1 MGERILVVDDEPTVL
16 MFCTRALSRMGYEAQ
31 GASSGEE
38 ALALLRAG
46 AFDVL
51 VTDVAMPGMNGIE
64 LLNRAREILPEL
76 VVIVITGVG
85 SIDLAIKALRGGAQD
100 FLPKPFTPLELKSAV
115 DRALAQVRIAQERAR
130 MRVLMPLF
138 ELAKRRL
145 EHVDLGAFYQ
155 EVLNLALREAEAGSA
170 ALFSLEEDDQTV
182 VKEAFVGE
190 DLGCGPE
197 CATLIR
203 AARDRQAAF
212 IVDEKVAGELGIRE
226 AFERSGVGSVLCAP
240 LHAPGRYVGI
250 LLLTKGQ
257 GRGTFRPVD
266 IEMLTILSGQVAGLV
281 ENARLVA
288 KLEDWNR
295 ALERRVEERTRAL
308 EETQQRLLRSER
320 LATVGQLGASIAH
333 ELRNPLGVINNSVY
347 FLRMRL
353 GEEDPKITKHLD
365 IIEHEVRAANKI
377 ITDLMNFVRVRE
389 VEKEVL
395 DPNVLVE
402 RVLNKIEVPENVV
415 IKTQLDPS
423 LPAAPFDAGKME
435 QILTNLLNNAIQA
448 LPEGGEVVISTFK
461 DGGWVCFSV
470 KDTGEGIR
478 PEDLP
483 RIFEPLFTTKAKGIG
498 LGLSIVKLLVD
509 AHHGEIEVF
518 SQVGQ
523 GSEFIVKIPLSEEE
537 GTSRSVT
544 IYAQEDAPSSGPA
557 GGG

>member
-38 ALALLRAG
+38 ALALLKTG

-64 LLNRAREILPEL
+64 LLRQAREILPEL
-76 VVIVITGVG
+76 VVVVITGVG

-115 DRALAQVRIAQERAR
+115 DRALAQVRMAQERAR

-138 ELAKRRL
+138 ELAKQRL
-145 EHVDLGAFYQ
+145 EHVDLYEFYDQ
-155 EVLNLALREAEAGSA
+155 VLTLALKETRADSA
-170 ALFSLEEDDQTV
+170 ALFSLGDDDQTFT
-182 VKEAFVGE
+182 KEASIGRE
-190 DLGCGPE
+190 LSCGPE

-203 AARDRQAAF
+203 VARERQEAF
-212 IVDEKVAGELGIRE
+212 VVDDQVAKELGIHE
-226 AFERSGVGSVLCAP
+226 AFERTGVEAVLCAP
-240 LHAPGRYVGI
+240 LHAPGRYVGM
-250 LLLTKGQ
+250 LLLTKAQGQ
-257 GRGTFRPVD
+257 GAFRSAD
-266 IEMLTILSGQVAGLV
+266 IEILTILSGQVAGLV

-288 KLEDWNR
+288 QLEEWNR
-295 ALERRVEERTRAL
+295 ELERRVEERTRAL
-308 EETQQRLLRSER
+308 EEAQQRLLRSER
-320 LATVGQLGASIAH
+320 LATVGQLGAGIAH

-347 FLRMRL
+347 FLRLRL

-365 IIEHEVRAANKI
+365 IIEHEVRSANKI
-377 ITDLMNFVRVRE
+377 ITDLMNFVRVKE

-402 RVLNKIEVPENVV
+402 RVLNKIEVPENIA
-415 IKTQLDPS
+415 IKAQLDPS
-423 LPAAPFDAGKME
+423 LPAAPFDAVKME
-435 QILTNLLNNAIQA
+435 QILINLLNNAIQA
-448 LPEGGEVVISTFK
+448 MPQGGEVVISTSK
-461 DGGWVCFSV
+461 REGWICFSIR
-470 KDTGEGIR
+470 DTGEGIR

-483 RIFEPLFTTKAKGIG
+483 HIFEPLFTTKAKGIG

-509 AHHGEIEVF
+509 AHHGEIEVS

-523 GSEFIVKIPLSEEE
+523 GTEFIVKIPHEEKDL
-537 GTSRSVT
+537 SRSVT
-544 IYAQEDAPSSGPA
+544 VHAQGDAPSGDIAGSG
-557 GGG
+557 

>member
-31 GASSGEE
+31 GVSSGEE
-38 ALALLRAG
+38 ALALLKTG

-51 VTDVAMPGMNGIE
+51 VTDIAMPGMNGIE
-64 LLNRAREILPEL
+64 LLRQAREILPEL
-76 VVIVITGVG
+76 VVVVITGVG

-115 DRALAQVRIAQERAR
+115 DRALAQVRMAQERTQ

-138 ELAKRRL
+138 ELAKQRL
-145 EHVDLGAFYQ
+145 EHVDLYEFYDQ
-155 EVLNLALREAEAGSA
+155 VLTLALKETRADSA
-170 ALFSLEEDDQTV
+170 ALFSLGDDDQTFT
-182 VKEAFVGE
+182 KEASIGKE
-190 DLGCGPE
+190 LSCGPE

-203 AARDRQAAF
+203 VARERQGAF
-212 IVDEKVAGELGIRE
+212 VVDDQVAKELGIHE
-226 AFERSGVGSVLCAP
+226 AFERAGVEAVLCAP

-250 LLLTKGQ
+250 LLLTKAQGQ
-257 GRGTFRPVD
+257 GAFRPAD
-266 IEMLTILSGQVAGLV
+266 IEILTILSGQVAGLV

-288 KLEDWNR
+288 QLEEWNR
-295 ALERRVEERTRAL
+295 ELERRVEERTRAL
-308 EETQQRLLRSER
+308 EEAQQRLLRSER

-347 FLRMRL
+347 FLRLRL

-365 IIEHEVRAANKI
+365 IIEHEVRSANKI
-377 ITDLMNFVRVRE
+377 ITDLMNFVRVKE

-402 RVLNKIEVPENVV
+402 RVLNKIEVPENIA

-423 LPAAPFDAGKME
+423 LPAAPFDAVKME
-435 QILTNLLNNAIQA
+435 QILVNLLNNAIQA
-448 LPEGGEVVISTFK
+448 MPQGGEVVISTSK
-461 DGGWVCFSV
+461 REGWICFSIR
-470 KDTGEGIR
+470 DTGEGIR

-483 RIFEPLFTTKAKGIG
+483 RIFEPLFTTRAKGIG

-509 AHHGEIEVF
+509 AHHGEIEVS

-523 GSEFIVKIPLSEEE
+523 GTEFIVKIPYEEKDL
-537 GTSRSVT
+537 SRSVT
-544 IYAQEDAPSSGPA
+544 VHAQGDAPSGDVAGSG
-557 GGG
+557 

>member
-38 ALALLRAG
+38 ALALLKTG

-64 LLNRAREILPEL
+64 LLRQAREILPEL
-76 VVIVITGVG
+76 VVVVITGVG

-115 DRALAQVRIAQERAR
+115 DRALAQVRMAQERAR

-138 ELAKRRL
+138 ELAKQRL
-145 EHVDLGAFYQ
+145 EHVDLYEFYDQ
-155 EVLNLALREAEAGSA
+155 VLTLALKETGADSA
-170 ALFSLEEDDQTV
+170 ALFSLGDGDQTFT
-182 VKEAFVGE
+182 KEASIGRE
-190 DLGCGPE
+190 LSCGPE

-203 AARDRQAAF
+203 VARERQEAFVVDDR
-212 IVDEKVAGELGIRE
+212 VAKELGIHE
-226 AFERSGVGSVLCAP
+226 AFERTGVEAVLCAP
-240 LHAPGRYVGI
+240 LHAPGRYVGM
-250 LLLTKGQ
+250 LLLTKAQGQ
-257 GRGTFRPVD
+257 GAFRSAD
-266 IEMLTILSGQVAGLV
+266 IEILTILSGQVAGLV

-288 KLEDWNR
+288 QLEEWNR
-295 ALERRVEERTRAL
+295 ELERRVEERTRAL
-308 EETQQRLLRSER
+308 EEAQQRLLRSER

-347 FLRMRL
+347 FLRLRL

-365 IIEHEVRAANKI
+365 IIEHEVRSANKI
-377 ITDLMNFVRVRE
+377 ITDLMNFVRVKE

-402 RVLNKIEVPENVV
+402 RVLNKIEVPENIA
-415 IKTQLDPS
+415 IKAQLDPS
-423 LPAAPFDAGKME
+423 LPAAPFDAVKME
-435 QILTNLLNNAIQA
+435 QILINLLNNAIQA
-448 LPEGGEVVISTFK
+448 MPQGGEVVISTSK
-461 DGGWVCFSV
+461 REGWICFSIR
-470 KDTGEGIR
+470 DTGEGIR

-483 RIFEPLFTTKAKGIG
+483 HIFEPLFTTKAKGIG

-509 AHHGEIEVF
+509 AHHGEIEVS

-523 GSEFIVKIPLSEEE
+523 GTEFIVKIPYEEKDL
-537 GTSRSVT
+537 SRSVT
-544 IYAQEDAPSSGPA
+544 VHAQGDAPSGDIAGSG
-557 GGG
+557 

>member
-38 ALALLRAG
+38 ALALLKTG

-64 LLNRAREILPEL
+64 LLRQAREILPEL
-76 VVIVITGVG
+76 VVVVITGVG

-115 DRALAQVRIAQERAR
+115 DRALAQVRMAQERAR

-138 ELAKRRL
+138 ELAKQRL
-145 EHVDLGAFYQ
+145 EHVDLYEFYDQ
-155 EVLNLALREAEAGSA
+155 VLTLALKETRADSA
-170 ALFSLEEDDQTV
+170 ALFSLGDDDQTFT
-182 VKEAFVGE
+182 KEASIGRE
-190 DLGCGPE
+190 LSCGPE

-203 AARDRQAAF
+203 VARERQEAFVVDDR
-212 IVDEKVAGELGIRE
+212 VAKELGIHE
-226 AFERSGVGSVLCAP
+226 AFERTGVEAVLCAP
-240 LHAPGRYVGI
+240 LHAPGRYVGM
-250 LLLTKGQ
+250 LLLTKAQGQ
-257 GRGTFRPVD
+257 GAFRSAD
-266 IEMLTILSGQVAGLV
+266 IEILTILSGQVAGLV

-288 KLEDWNR
+288 QLEEWNR
-295 ALERRVEERTRAL
+295 ELERRVEERTRAL
-308 EETQQRLLRSER
+308 EEAQQRLLRSER

-347 FLRMRL
+347 FLRLRL

-365 IIEHEVRAANKI
+365 IIEHEVRSANKI
-377 ITDLMNFVRVRE
+377 ITDLMNFVRVKE

-402 RVLNKIEVPENVV
+402 RVLNKIEVPENIA
-415 IKTQLDPS
+415 IKAQLDPS
-423 LPAAPFDAGKME
+423 LPAAPFDAVKME
-435 QILTNLLNNAIQA
+435 QILINLLNNAIQA
-448 LPEGGEVVISTFK
+448 MPQGGEVVISTSK
-461 DGGWVCFSV
+461 REGWICFSIR
-470 KDTGEGIR
+470 DTGEGMR

-483 RIFEPLFTTKAKGIG
+483 HIFEPLFTTKAKGIG

-509 AHHGEIEVF
+509 AHHGEIEVS

-523 GSEFIVKIPLSEEE
+523 GTEFIVKIPYEEKDL
-537 GTSRSVT
+537 SRSVT
-544 IYAQEDAPSSGPA
+544 VHAQGDAPSGDIAGSG
-557 GGG
+557 